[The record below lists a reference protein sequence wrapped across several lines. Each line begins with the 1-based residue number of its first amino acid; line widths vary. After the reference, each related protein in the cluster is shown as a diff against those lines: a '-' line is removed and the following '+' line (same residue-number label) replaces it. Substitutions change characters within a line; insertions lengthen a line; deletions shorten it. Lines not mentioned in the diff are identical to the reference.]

1 MSLFHW
7 LAHKTGRNT
16 GHISTWW
23 YGDKL
28 MVGFLCHGCGKIE
41 GEHES
46 FTTRDVDYITRE
58 ITSRRAE
65 QMLIQTIRKCCEALD
80 LNVTVASSDDLVRKV
95 ADMCKEVDRL
105 RGDYI
110 FYKRRCEA
118 LQRWQSSMRDPE
130 RTVVC
135 DILANG
141 FTLDQ
146 ANAGDRYGGM
156 KPSES

>member
-1 MSLFHW
+1 M
-7 LAHKTGRNT
+7 
-16 GHISTWW
+16 TWRD
-23 YGDKL
+23 GDKL
-28 MVGFLCHGCGKIE
+28 MIGFRCHGCGKIE

-46 FTTRDVDYITRE
+46 FTTLDVDYITRE

-65 QMLIQTIRKCCEALD
+65 QKIIQTIRKCCEALD

-95 ADMCKEVDRL
+95 TDMSNEIAHMRSSCE
-105 RGDYI
+105 

-156 KPSES
+156 KPSDS